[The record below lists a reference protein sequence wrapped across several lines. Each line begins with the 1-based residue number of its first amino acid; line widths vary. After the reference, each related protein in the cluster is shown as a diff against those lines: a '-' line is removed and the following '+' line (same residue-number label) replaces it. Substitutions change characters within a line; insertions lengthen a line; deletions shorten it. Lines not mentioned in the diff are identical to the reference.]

1 MGLKVVIREKQQS
14 DNDPVFQEGGIV
26 SGKNCLTSIVRQV
39 TCNNCYFLM
48 SSSGMQTLNW
58 LGIQSVQ
65 VISTCKGGLQAP
77 PPPPQKKNGANKTNK
92 ARNMPCCSGQ

>member
-1 MGLKVVIREKQQS
+1 M
-14 DNDPVFQEGGIV
+14 
-26 SGKNCLTSIVRQV
+26 

-48 SSSGMQTLNW
+48 SSTGMQTLYW

-77 PPPPQKKNGANKTNK
+77 PPPPKKNGANKGNK
-92 ARNMPCCSGQ
+92 AKNMPCCSGQ